1 MIGNL
6 LMIIAL
12 ITISIFFGLMLFS
25 TKNKNQLY
33 IQFILLLFPF
43 LGIDLFP
50 SWISVTIFDFCTM
63 VFVIL
68 FYKNNNQQYN
78 GNRIYLNLT
87 IILAIFTVAGTLNS
101 EYYTRENSS
110 SLIQLLTI
118 FIFAKIIIDEVIS
131 NENFINKILDS
142 IRVTLIFSLIFLVAQ
157 FIFGPAFSIA
167 KSQNINVDGIAGIRY
182 PSFFQD
188 PQKYAQFL
196 SATSFLLLIK
206 KNEAFR
212 LSKVNIILFVLS
224 IAALMFTGGRAAF
237 GGWIVGL
244 IILIIIGNKK
254 YRSSIVIACL
264 LIIPGI
270 VIFAD
275 QIPMFKRASVS
286 DSFDFRY
293 LIWQD
298 AYKIF
303 LDNPILGIG
312 TGNYSNYVAVHNP
325 DQFWIAYNEITI
337 FDHPES
343 GYLKLLTEYG
353 AFGFITI
360 IGLIIY
366 PIIIGFKKYQVNQNI
381 TILIFIAAIAT
392 WLIGFYTVYSF
403 GDVRIKVLIVTIVG
417 MLIANQS
424 KIKEVE
430 IEQ

>member
-1 MIGNL
+1 
-6 LMIIAL
+6 
-12 ITISIFFGLMLFS
+12 
-25 TKNKNQLY
+25 
-33 IQFILLLFPF
+33 
-43 LGIDLFP
+43 
-50 SWISVTIFDFCTM
+50 M
-63 VFVIL
+63 VL
-68 FYKNNNQQYN
+68 
-78 GNRIYLNLT
+78 
-87 IILAIFTVAGTLNS
+87 
-101 EYYTRENSS
+101 
-110 SLIQLLTI
+110 
-118 FIFAKIIIDEVIS
+118 
-131 NENFINKILDS
+131 
-142 IRVTLIFSLIFLVAQ
+142 
-157 FIFGPAFSIA
+157 
-167 KSQNINVDGIAGIRY
+167 
-182 PSFFQD
+182 
-188 PQKYAQFL
+188 
-196 SATSFLLLIK
+196 
-206 KNEAFR
+206 
-212 LSKVNIILFVLS
+212 
-224 IAALMFTGGRAAF
+224 
-237 GGWIVGL
+237 
-244 IILIIIGNKK
+244 
-254 YRSSIVIACL
+254 ACL
-264 LIIPGI
+264 LLIPGI

>member
-6 LMIIAL
+6 LIIIAL
-12 ITISIFFGLMLFS
+12 MTISIFFGLMLFS

-63 VFVIL
+63 VFVVL
-68 FYKNNNQQYN
+68 FYKNNNQKYTE
-78 GNRIYLNLT
+78 NRIYMTLLMILT
-87 IILAIFTVAGTLNS
+87 IITILGSLNS
-101 EYYTRENSS
+101 EYFTRENSS

-118 FIFAKIIIDEVIS
+118 FIFSKIIIDETIS
-131 NENFINKILDS
+131 DTNFINKILDS
-142 IRVTLIFSLIFLVAQ
+142 IRVTLIFSLIFLIAQ
-157 FIFGPAFSIA
+157 FIFGPDFSIA
-167 KSQNINVDGIAGIRY
+167 KTQNINVDGIAGIRY

-206 KNEAFR
+206 KNNDAK
-212 LSKVNIILFVLS
+212 LSTLNIILFVMS

-244 IILIIIGNKK
+244 TILMIIGNKK
-254 YRSSIVIACL
+254 YRSSILLACL

-270 VIFAD
+270 IIFAD

-298 AYKIF
+298 AFKIF

-312 TGNYSNYVAVHNP
+312 SGNYANYVAVHNP

-366 PIIIGFKKYQVNQNI
+366 PIISGFMKYREKSNI

-403 GDVRIKVLIVTIVG
+403 GDVRIKVLIVTIVC

-424 KIKEVE
+424 KIKVVE
-430 IEQ
+430 SK

>member
-1 MIGNL
+1 M
-6 LMIIAL
+6 
-12 ITISIFFGLMLFS
+12 
-25 TKNKNQLY
+25 
-33 IQFILLLFPF
+33 
-43 LGIDLFP
+43 
-50 SWISVTIFDFCTM
+50 
-63 VFVIL
+63 IL

-254 YRSSIVIACL
+254 YRSSIV
-264 LIIPGI
+264 
-270 VIFAD
+270 FT
-275 QIPMFKRASVS
+275 R
-286 DSFDFRY
+286 R
-293 LIWQD
+293 
-298 AYKIF
+298 
-303 LDNPILGIG
+303 
-312 TGNYSNYVAVHNP
+312 
-325 DQFWIAYNEITI
+325 
-337 FDHPES
+337 
-343 GYLKLLTEYG
+343 
-353 AFGFITI
+353 
-360 IGLIIY
+360 
-366 PIIIGFKKYQVNQNI
+366 
-381 TILIFIAAIAT
+381 
-392 WLIGFYTVYSF
+392 
-403 GDVRIKVLIVTIVG
+403 
-417 MLIANQS
+417 
-424 KIKEVE
+424 
-430 IEQ
+430 

>member
-6 LMIIAL
+6 LIIIAL

-63 VFVIL
+63 VFVAL
-68 FYKNNNQQYN
+68 FYKNNNQKYTE
-78 GNRIYLNLT
+78 NRIYMTLLMILT
-87 IILAIFTVAGTLNS
+87 IITILGSLNS
-101 EYYTRENSS
+101 EYFTRENSS

-118 FIFAKIIIDEVIS
+118 FIFAKIIIDETIS
-131 NENFINKILDS
+131 DTNFINKILDS
-142 IRVTLIFSLIFLVAQ
+142 IRVTLIFSLIFLIAQ

-167 KSQNINVDGIAGIRY
+167 KTQNINVDGIAGIRY

-206 KNEAFR
+206 KNNDAK
-212 LSKVNIILFVLS
+212 LSTLNIILFVMS

-244 IILIIIGNKK
+244 IILMIIGNKK
-254 YRSSIVIACL
+254 YRSSMVLACL
-264 LIIPGI
+264 LLIPGI

-353 AFGFITI
+353 AFGFTTI

-366 PIIIGFKKYQVNQNI
+366 PIISGFIKYREKSNI
-381 TILIFIAAIAT
+381 TILIYIAAIAT

-403 GDVRIKVLIVTIVG
+403 GDVRIKVLIVTIVC

-424 KIKEVE
+424 KIKVVE
-430 IEQ
+430 NK